1 MSNNLAFWK
10 KAVIAAVALALAGST
25 LVYAQHRPGGHA
37 GQWRPTAEDLS
48 ALTDARIAGLKAGL
62 RLNAEQEKNWPAFE
76 QAVRDFAK
84 LRAERREGWLLR
96 ERTWYDRDRSDR
108 SDRPDA
114 SGEPRAESPI
124 DRLQRRAD
132 VLSRRAAAVKALA
145 DAAAPLYQSL
155 DDAQKRRFVF
165 LARTIGPHHQ
175 RFAFSPDHRGQG
187 RPEGMD
193 RQGGDQR

>member
-10 KAVIAAVALALAGST
+10 KAVIAAAALALAGST
-25 LVYAQHRPGGHA
+25 LVYAQHRPGHA
-37 GQWRPTAEDLS
+37 GHWRPTAEDLS
-48 ALTDARIAGLKAGL
+48 ALTDARVAGLKAGL

-84 LRAERREGWLLR
+84 LRAERREAWLLR

-165 LARTIGPHHQ
+165 LARTIGPRHQ